1 MSSRLCKSLSVLLLG
16 MLLGACQS
24 SSVPME
30 PTVIPFPTVTPG
42 SQLNGVLPTR
52 AGLTLDGSGAAS
64 PATAIALVNQPTATP
79 DYTVCPGSG
88 SPEIPAAPATGRAI
102 SAAIGSFLNAGGS
115 PLQLGDV
122 LGAWEIVGETGLI
135 RSDLDFT
142 GEGTADVLLTYIAPD
157 DGGVLLALSCVGG
170 QYQALHEAIT
180 GGTAAPT
187 VLQAGDMN
195 FDSRPDVLYANELCA
210 GEDGTDCTTRTQ
222 LITWNAEL
230 GRFVSLLNGAIN
242 SPAAPTLSDVDDDRV
257 QEIVVRLTDDGNAT
271 TGPLRTGVNIY
282 DWNGVVYTLSIV
294 QLDPPAFQ
302 IQLVHEADRAFA
314 RQEMEQ
320 AIAQYTLALTDPTLR
335 FWLNDEPA
343 FLRQYVT
350 YRLILAYAFTENENL
365 LTTYQQVL
373 TENPDPNVAS
383 VYVALTNAFWNGL
396 QVTNNLHSA
405 CLEVQAIISQRP
417 EATGFLNRYGSRSPT
432 YTAQELCPF

>member
-1 MSSRLCKSLSVLLLG
+1 
-16 MLLGACQS
+16 
-24 SSVPME
+24 ME

-42 SQLNGVLPTR
+42 SQLNGLLPTR
-52 AGLTLDGSGAAS
+52 MGLALDGSGAAS

-79 DYTVCPGSG
+79 DYEVCPGSG
-88 SPEIPAAPATGRAI
+88 SPEVPTAPTTGRAI
-102 SAAIGSFLNAGGS
+102 SAAISDFLNEGGS
-115 PLQLGDV
+115 PLQLGEV
-122 LGAWEIVGETGLI
+122 LTRWEILGETGAN

-142 GEGTADVLLTYIAPD
+142 GEGTPDVLLSYRAPD
-157 DGGVLLALSCVGG
+157 DGGVLLVLSCVGG
-170 QYQALHEAIT
+170 QYQPLHEAIT

-187 VLQAGDMN
+187 VIQAGDMN
-195 FDSRPDVLYANELCA
+195 FDSRPDVLYASTLCTA
-210 GEDGTDCTTRTQ
+210 DNAENCNTRTQ

-242 SPAAPTLSDVDDDRV
+242 SPVAPSLSDIDDDRV

-271 TGPLRTGVNIY
+271 TGPLRTGVTIY
-282 DWNGVVYTLSIV
+282 DWNGVVYTLSII

-314 RQEMEQ
+314 RQDMEA
-320 AIAQYTLALTDPTLR
+320 AIVQYGRALTDPTLR
-335 FWLNDEPA
+335 FWLNNEPV

-373 TENPDPNVAS
+373 TENPDPTVAS

-405 CLEVQAIISQRP
+405 CLEVQAIITQRP
-417 EATGFLNRYGSRSPT
+417 EAIDLLNRYGSRSPT